1 MKKRVLSV
9 LMVLTIFTMLFSGC
23 SKSASTGNEQN
34 TGANAGNVTKDTS
47 KENDVKP
54 AENTGTQNTETQKDN
69 NDSKDV
75 VKIGVLTDRSSP
87 GASTVVWA
95 EAGAE
100 LAVKQINEA
109 GGINGKQVVLVYR
122 DTANDSANVAQK
134 ATELVSEGVVA
145 ILGPKGDGEAP
156 TGAQWAETNKFPM
169 VTPCTMNT
177 RVTIE
182 NATRYMFSVGFNAW
196 AIANMNA
203 IYAEEQGFTSAYFI
217 GNDGG
222 APGDSRDFFF
232 KREGDR
238 VKNLGSSQV
247 AASVTEFSTIIS
259 SVAGKNPD
267 IILGGIAGPNFVSL
281 INQGT
286 QFGLWEKAHYLGWYT
301 CDSTNTSSLAEAG
314 NYPYGRVHG
323 VDLWPFWLSDIE
335 GNDEMVEDY
344 NKFGQQL
351 YGQEIL
357 PSDMGYTWYIGI
369 TAICEALKTTDDW
382 SPEGVTTALEN
393 VHFDT
398 IYGKDLHFRDFD
410 HVMNH
415 TYYYVTAVED
425 TTGKWSI
432 PVGEVYRIYKADEV
446 LPTKEQMKA
455 YAEEIGLTFKDLSE
469 YK

>member
-1 MKKRVLSV
+1 MKKRLLSLLLV
-9 LMVLTIFTMLFSGC
+9 VAMFGAILSGC
-23 SKSASTGNEQN
+23 SGSSKTTSDQSTGSNTSTTTTESTTKSNE
-34 TGANAGNVTKDTS
+34 TA
-47 KENDVKP
+47 
-54 AENTGTQNTETQKDN
+54 NTENKETET
-69 NDSKDV
+69 SSGDV
-75 VKIGVLTDRSSP
+75 VKIGVLTDRSSA
-87 GASTVVWA
+87 GAATVVWA

-109 GGINGKQVVLVYR
+109 GGIKGKKVVLVYR

-182 NATRYMFSVGFNAW
+182 NASRYMFSVGFNAW

-203 IYAEEQGFTSAYFI
+203 IYAKEHGYKSAYFI

-232 KREGDR
+232 RNVGNE
-238 VKNLGSSQV
+238 VENLGSSQV
-247 AASVTEFSTIIS
+247 ASSVTEFSTIIS

-281 INQGT
+281 INQGA

-301 CDSTNTSSLAEAG
+301 CDSTNTSALAEAG
-314 NYPYGRVHG
+314 NYPYGKVHG

-335 GNDEMVEDY
+335 GNDQMVADY
-344 NKFGQQL
+344 AALGKEL
-351 YGQEIL
+351 YNQDIL

-369 TAICEALKTTDDW
+369 IAICEALKTTDDW

-393 VHFDT
+393 VRFDT

-415 TYYYVTAVED
+415 SYYYVTAVED
-425 TTGKWSI
+425 TSGKWPV
-432 PVGEVYRIYKADEV
+432 PVGEIYKVYKAEEV
-446 LPTKEQMKA
+446 LPTKEEMQA
-455 YAEEIGLTFKDLSE
+455 YAEEIGLTFKDLSTL
-469 YK
+469 KK